1 MNWEN
6 SYFCFGS
13 STILYGIAVSGI
25 LLMLL
30 VWMFRSHKL
39 IGALGLGTFFCVI
52 AMIGLRMFI
61 PLQYV
66 FFSHDIW
73 LKGLP
78 VLIYDFLD
86 MELTLKAGD
95 ALISFQVYQ
104 VLVLVYKCGQEKSN
118 NLYY

>member
-39 IGALGLGTFFCVI
+39 IGALGL
-52 AMIGLRMFI
+52 
-61 PLQYV
+61 
-66 FFSHDIW
+66 H
-73 LKGLP
+73 
-78 VLIYDFLD
+78 
-86 MELTLKAGD
+86 
-95 ALISFQVYQ
+95 SFA
-104 VLVLVYKCGQEKSN
+104 
-118 NLYY
+118 